1 MQLDNCIVLGPVF
14 EEKIKA
20 STFVNSNAFILPS
33 FSEGLP
39 MSVLEAMSFK
49 KTTLI
54 SKDCNL
60 NDVFKKKAA
69 IEIKTNEEDIAN
81 SLNNLFLQSQD
92 ELEDIGDNAFKF
104 VKDNYSW
111 EKISLM
117 SKLLYEWI
125 AGNSERPK
133 FVSHT

>member
-1 MQLDNCIVLGPVF
+1 
-14 EEKIKA
+14 
-20 STFVNSNAFILPS
+20 
-33 FSEGLP
+33 
-39 MSVLEAMSFK
+39 MSFK

-60 NDVFKKKAA
+60 NDVFKNKAA
-69 IEIKTNEEDIAN
+69 IEIQTNEEDIAN

-92 ELEDIGDNAFKF
+92 ELENIGDNAFKF

-125 AGNSERPK
+125 AGNSEKPK